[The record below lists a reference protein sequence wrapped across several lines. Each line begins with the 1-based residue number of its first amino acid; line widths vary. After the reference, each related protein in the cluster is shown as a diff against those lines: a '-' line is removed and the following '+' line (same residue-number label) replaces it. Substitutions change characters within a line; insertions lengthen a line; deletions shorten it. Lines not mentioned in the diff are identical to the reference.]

1 MCTCACACIRVSL
14 PLYRWRSQ
22 LSPIHAHA
30 QHALSVS
37 FILAYKKIK
46 AIPSLF
52 RNASSS
58 RRGASSDR
66 ERTIATLQHGDLLAS
81 LNVCVCLSLSL
92 INCVLLVSVCIL
104 LSFLSTIYGAR
115 KKKKRSS
122 GRFCTYTVVVV
133 LIGSLQ
139 RVESIRRCLE

>member
-1 MCTCACACIRVSL
+1 MCTCACACICVSL
-14 PLYRWRSQ
+14 HLYRLRSQ

-46 AIPSLF
+46 AILSLF

-58 RRGASSDR
+58 RRGVDR
-66 ERTIATLQHGDLLAS
+66 ERTIATLQHGDLLAC
-81 LNVCVCLSLSL
+81 LNVCVFEFVFDQLCFF
-92 INCVLLVSVCIL
+92 LVSVCI
-104 LSFLSTIYGAR
+104 FLSTIYGAR

-133 LIGSLQ
+133 LVGSSQ
-139 RVESIRRCLE
+139 RV